1 MTQPS
6 PPTIL
11 VVEFVTGGGLTGEP
25 LPASWA
31 AEGRAMRRALAADFA
46 SVGPRA
52 RVVVTLDDRFAP
64 DDGPWTTVP
73 IEPGSFPERLR
84 DLACRADYTVLVAP
98 ETTELLERLTVEI
111 EEAGG
116 RVLGSTAAAVALAA
130 DKSALARWFDQ
141 KAIPT
146 PFSRIIDPRGG
157 LPADWTSYPA
167 VLKPVDGAGSVDTF
181 RLDGPSSLPA
191 AARSMPAAL
200 LQPLVPGGG
209 MSASFL
215 VSARGEARLIVTG
228 RQAMTVR
235 DGRFAYEG
243 GTLSV
248 PCPEAHA
255 VLRRAVESVAG
266 LGGFV
271 GVDFLWDEDR
281 REATVLEINPRA
293 TTSVVGLCRIA
304 PPGLLARAWLA
315 GFADAGEWGDA
326 IDRLQRA
333 IEGGPRVRF
342 SASGEV
348 DGDEDE
354 SI

>member
-11 VVEFVTGGGLTGEP
+11 VVEFVTGGGLAGEP
-25 LPASWA
+25 LPTSWA

-46 SVGPRA
+46 SVGAGA

-73 IEPGSFPERLR
+73 IEPGSFPERLQ
-84 DLACRADYTVLVAP
+84 DLARRADYTVLVAP
-98 ETTELLERLTVEI
+98 ETTGLLERLTVVI

-130 DKSALARWFDQ
+130 DKSALAGWFDE
-141 KAIPT
+141 KMVPT
-146 PFSRIIDPRGG
+146 PPSRIIDPRGG

-167 VLKPVDGAGSVDTF
+167 VLKPIDGAGSVDTF

-200 LQPLVPGGG
+200 LQPLVPGVA

-215 VSARGEARLIVTG
+215 VPSRGEARLIATG
-228 RQAMTVR
+228 RQVMAVR

-243 GTLSV
+243 GMIPV
-248 PCPEAHA
+248 ACPDAHA
-255 VLRRAVESVAG
+255 VLRRAVESVEG

-304 PPGLLARAWLA
+304 PPGLLAHAWLA
-315 GFADAGEWGDA
+315 GFADAGEWAAA

-333 IEGGPRVRF
+333 IKGGPRVRF
-342 SASGEV
+342 GASGEV
-348 DGDEDE
+348 DEDE
-354 SI
+354 PV